1 MELEASHARIARLA
15 KAEMMRDL
23 SDPKTIPALAKAC
36 GVSPTTL
43 KDAFRRT
50 YGVPIY
56 SWYRDYRVRRASEM
70 LLADDRTVAQV
81 AAEVGYSNPSKFAKA
96 FSTCLG
102 MTPHEWRSSGSM
114 PADGLPA

>member
-1 MELEASHARIARLA
+1 M
-15 KAEMMRDL
+15 
-23 SDPKTIPALAKAC
+23 
-36 GVSPTTL
+36 
-43 KDAFRRT
+43 
-50 YGVPIY
+50 
-56 SWYRDYRVRRASEM
+56 
-70 LLADDRTVAQV
+70 ADVGDRGTVAQV